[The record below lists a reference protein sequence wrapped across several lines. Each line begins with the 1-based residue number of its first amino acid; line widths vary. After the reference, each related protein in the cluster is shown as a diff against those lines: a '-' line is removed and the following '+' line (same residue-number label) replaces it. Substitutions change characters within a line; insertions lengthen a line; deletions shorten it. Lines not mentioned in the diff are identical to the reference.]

1 MMKKVIVPFAGPL
14 YFLAALILMGCSSS
28 NAIGF
33 DVDSQCVY
41 PIKGGLKQVDI
52 DSMDGHNVF
61 SFSFESGGTDARKP
75 LPIQN
80 LEPGHIYRISNSGGD
95 RGPFEIYVETDSSGK
110 GIHVMDWDELPAVFS
125 LAQKNLWPVLKQNS
139 ITAINGHIDE
149 ERARGIR
156 DYPDSV
162 LCAGIW
168 FDFRGESDSL
178 FVLGGPMP
186 LYDDDLDNPFLGYI
200 EGENCL
206 VSFAALGKA
215 NPQTINQ
222 ILDTTALQ
230 TNRELYKASVDALIT
245 SSHLSGKNVCAWLVS
260 SFSFDEFGGLVL
272 QNRRMQR

>member
-1 MMKKVIVPFAGPL
+1 MKKAILQFAGPL
-14 YFLAALILMGCSSS
+14 FSLVALILMGCSSS

-52 DSMDGHNVF
+52 DRMDGRNVF
-61 SFSFESGGTDARKP
+61 SLSFDPGDADARKP
-75 LPIQN
+75 LPIQT

-95 RGPFEIYVETDSSGK
+95 RGPYDIYVETNSLGR
-110 GIHVMDWDELPAVFS
+110 IVHVMEWDDLPAVFS
-125 LAQKNLWPVLKQNS
+125 LTQKNLRPVLKQNS
-139 ITAINGHIDE
+139 MAAINGHIDE
-149 ERARGIR
+149 ERARECYN
-156 DYPDSV
+156 YPDSV

-168 FDFRGESDSL
+168 FDFRGEADSL
-178 FVLGGPMP
+178 YVLGGLM
-186 LYDDDLDNPFLGYI
+186 LLSDDAPDTHFLGYV

-206 VSFAALGKA
+206 VSFAAIGKA
-215 NPQTINQ
+215 NPQIINQ

-230 TNRELYKASVDALIT
+230 TNRELYKASADALIA

-272 QNRRMQR
+272 RNRRMQR

>member
-1 MMKKVIVPFAGPL
+1 MKKAILQFAGPL
-14 YFLAALILMGCSSS
+14 FSLVALILMGCSSS

-52 DSMDGHNVF
+52 DRMDGRNVF
-61 SFSFESGGTDARKP
+61 SLSFDPGDADARKP
-75 LPIQN
+75 LPIQT

-95 RGPFEIYVETDSSGK
+95 RGPYDIYVETNSLGR
-110 GIHVMDWDELPAVFS
+110 IVHVMEWDDLPAVFS
-125 LAQKNLWPVLKQNS
+125 LTQKNLRPVLKQNS
-139 ITAINGHIDE
+139 MAAINGHIDE
-149 ERARGIR
+149 ERARECYN
-156 DYPDSV
+156 YPDSV

-168 FDFRGESDSL
+168 FDFRGEADSL
-178 FVLGGPMP
+178 YVLGGLM
-186 LYDDDLDNPFLGYI
+186 LLSDNAPDTHFLGYV

-206 VSFAALGKA
+206 VSFAAIGKA
-215 NPQTINQ
+215 NPQIINQ

-230 TNRELYKASVDALIT
+230 TNRELYKASADALIT

-272 QNRRMQR
+272 RNRRMQR

>member
-1 MMKKVIVPFAGPL
+1 MKKAIPQLAGRL
-14 YFLAALILMGCSSS
+14 FSLVALILMGCSSS

-52 DSMDGHNVF
+52 DRMDGRNVF
-61 SFSFESGGTDARKP
+61 SLSFDPGDADARKP

-95 RGPFEIYVETDSSGK
+95 RGPYDIYVETNSLGR
-110 GIHVMDWDELPAVFS
+110 IVHVMEWDDLPAVFS
-125 LAQKNLWPVLKQNS
+125 LTQKNLRPVLKQNS
-139 ITAINGHIDE
+139 MAAINGHIDE
-149 ERARGIR
+149 ERARECYN
-156 DYPDSV
+156 YPDSV

-168 FDFRGESDSL
+168 FDFRGEADSL
-178 FVLGGPMP
+178 YVLGGLM
-186 LYDDDLDNPFLGYI
+186 LLSDDAPDTHFLGYV

-206 VSFAALGKA
+206 VSFAAIGKA
-215 NPQTINQ
+215 NPQIINQ

-230 TNRELYKASVDALIT
+230 TNRELYKASADALIT

-272 QNRRMQR
+272 RNRRMQR

>member
-1 MMKKVIVPFAGPL
+1 MLKKVILHLSGPL
-14 YFLAALILMGCSSS
+14 VALILMGCSSS

-52 DSMDGHNVF
+52 DRMDGRNVF
-61 SFSFESGGTDARKP
+61 SLSFDPGDADARKP

-95 RGPFEIYVETDSSGK
+95 RGPYDIYVETNSLGR
-110 GIHVMDWDELPAVFS
+110 IVHVMEWDDLPAVFS
-125 LAQKNLWPVLKQNS
+125 LTQKNLRPVLKQNS
-139 ITAINGHIDE
+139 MAAINGHIDE
-149 ERARGIR
+149 ERARECYN
-156 DYPDSV
+156 YPDSV

-168 FDFRGESDSL
+168 FDFRGEADSL
-178 FVLGGPMP
+178 YVLGGLM
-186 LYDDDLDNPFLGYI
+186 LLSDDAPDTHFLGYV

-206 VSFAALGKA
+206 VSFAAIGKA
-215 NPQTINQ
+215 NPQIINQ

-230 TNRELYKASVDALIT
+230 TNRELYKASADALIT

-272 QNRRMQR
+272 RNRRMQR

>member
-1 MMKKVIVPFAGPL
+1 MKKAIPQLAGPL
-14 YFLAALILMGCSSS
+14 FSLVALILMGCSSS

-52 DSMDGHNVF
+52 DRMDGRNVF
-61 SFSFESGGTDARKP
+61 SLSFDPGDADARKP
-75 LPIQN
+75 LLIQT

-95 RGPFEIYVETDSSGK
+95 RGPYDIYVETNSLGR
-110 GIHVMDWDELPAVFS
+110 IVHVMEWDDLPAVFS
-125 LAQKNLWPVLKQNS
+125 LTQKNLRPVLKQNS
-139 ITAINGHIDE
+139 MAAINGHIDE
-149 ERARGIR
+149 ERARECYN
-156 DYPDSV
+156 YPDSV

-168 FDFRGESDSL
+168 FDFRGEADSL
-178 FVLGGPMP
+178 YVLGGLM
-186 LYDDDLDNPFLGYI
+186 LLSDDAPDTHFLGYV

-215 NPQTINQ
+215 NPQIINQ

-230 TNRELYKASVDALIT
+230 TNRELYKASADALIT

-272 QNRRMQR
+272 RNRRMQR

>member
-1 MMKKVIVPFAGPL
+1 MKKAILQIAGPL
-14 YFLAALILMGCSSS
+14 YSLVALILMGCSSS

-52 DSMDGHNVF
+52 DRMDGRNVF
-61 SFSFESGGTDARKP
+61 SLSFDPGDADARKP

-95 RGPFEIYVETDSSGK
+95 RGSYDIYVETNSLGR
-110 GIHVMDWDELPAVFS
+110 IVHVMEWDDLPAVFS
-125 LAQKNLWPVLKQNS
+125 LTQKNLRPVLKQKS
-139 ITAINGHIDE
+139 MAAINGHIDE
-149 ERARGIR
+149 ERARECYN
-156 DYPDSV
+156 YPDSV

-168 FDFRGESDSL
+168 FDCRGEADSL
-178 FVLGGPMP
+178 YVLGGPMP
-186 LYDDDLDNPFLGYI
+186 LYDEDLDTHFLGYL
-200 EGENCL
+200 EGENYL

-230 TNRELYKASVDALIT
+230 TNREQYKASVDAFIT

-272 QNRRMQR
+272 QNRRMRR

>member
-1 MMKKVIVPFAGPL
+1 MLNKAIIQFRRPL
-14 YFLAALILMGCSSS
+14 YSLVALFLMGCSSS

-52 DSMDGHNVF
+52 DRMDGRNVF
-61 SFSFESGGTDARKP
+61 SLSFEPGDADARKP
-75 LPIQN
+75 LPIQK

-95 RGPFEIYVETDSSGK
+95 RGPYDIYAETDSSGR
-110 GIHVMDWDELPAVFS
+110 IVRVMRWDELPAVFS
-125 LAQKNLWPVLKQNS
+125 LTQKNLRLVLKQNS
-139 ITAINGHIDE
+139 IAAINGHIDE

-162 LCAGIW
+162 LCSGIW
-168 FDFRGESDSL
+168 LDFRGEADSL
-178 FVLGGPMP
+178 YVLGGPMP
-186 LYDDDLDNPFLGYI
+186 LYDDDPDTHFLGYI

-206 VSFAALGKA
+206 VSFAAIGNS
-215 NPQTINQ
+215 NPQTINH

-230 TNRELYKASVDALIT
+230 TDREKYKASVEVFT
-245 SSHLSGKNVCAWLVS
+245 SHLPVNCAWLVS
-260 SFSFDEFGGLVL
+260 SFSFDEFGGLDL